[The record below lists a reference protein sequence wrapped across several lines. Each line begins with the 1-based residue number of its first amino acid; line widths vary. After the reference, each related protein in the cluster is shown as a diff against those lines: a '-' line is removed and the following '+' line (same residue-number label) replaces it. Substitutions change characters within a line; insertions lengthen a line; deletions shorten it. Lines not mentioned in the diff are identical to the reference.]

1 MVLKACDRCYSSKEK
16 CTFTGN
22 DQQCAR
28 CRRLKIACSTSRRN
42 RRIGRR
48 PAAKAFPHGEMQVW
62 SVDSDQ
68 PFGAHPP
75 PPPTPQRPAS
85 ISSDGGPSTASTRRT
100 SLTRRSKSKSPSDE
114 SVEEVRDSCRYPTPI
129 IAPER
134 LLASSTSLR
143 TASDA
148 LRTVSDPEQFSVI
161 HLPFMLGPSFVA
173 ESQTTVYQILRLSGP
188 TLTEGYL
195 AFLGMMTQYQRSLV
209 LRQQEPDMVKAA
221 KGLQRLRDVKIT
233 QDYDAACALFLGQTM
248 YVFNVLT
255 APHSSSAHAIVRS
268 ALMSTKAWVPR
279 LVHFPMMD
287 TVLMTPMLI
296 DTVECLV
303 RREVPIIRMPATER
317 VIVDRYAG
325 VCATLL
331 PLLYD
336 LCVCSH
342 TMRTS
347 VLAVGESPSEIYEQ
361 LADVERMILD
371 WTPPQPSDLLAKHG
385 QWEVLA
391 MMTQANAYRLAALLV
406 VHRLRYPLGVED
418 ETGRDLAQSIFALI
432 SQFAQSA
439 AQHTSALPVV
449 FPLTMAMIE
458 VEGPGEEIWE
468 QLSLFAV
475 QSSSATRLRGFIKQ
489 VRGCRESQYEGLW
502 FDLVDTQLDVA
513 MPP

>member
-16 CTFTGN
+16 CTFTGT
-22 DQQCAR
+22 DSQCTR

-68 PFGAHPP
+68 PFGTRSPP
-75 PPPTPQRPAS
+75 PQPRSQQITSPISTDGASSTKASLIRRAKS
-85 ISSDGGPSTASTRRT
+85 ISPSN
-100 SLTRRSKSKSPSDE
+100 E
-114 SVEEVRDSCRYPTPI
+114 SVEEVPNTPRYPTPI

-148 LRTVSDPEQFSVI
+148 LRTVSDPQQFSVI
-161 HLPFMLGPSFVA
+161 HLPFMLGPSFVS
-173 ESQTTVYQILRLSGP
+173 ESQTTVYQILRYSGP

-209 LRQQEPDMVKAA
+209 LRQQEPDMLKAA

-268 ALMSTKAWVPR
+268 ALMSAKPWVPR
-279 LVHFPMMD
+279 LVHVPMMD

-303 RREVPIIRMPATER
+303 RREVPIIRMPPTER

-371 WTPPQPSDLLAKHG
+371 WKPPQPPDLLAQRG

-406 VHRLRYPLGVED
+406 IHRLRYPLGVED
-418 ETGRDLAQSIFALI
+418 ETGRDLAISVFTII

-468 QLSLFAV
+468 QLSLFTV
-475 QSSSATRLRGFIKQ
+475 QSSSATRLRGFISQ
-489 VRGCRESQYEGLW
+489 VRACRESRYEGLW
-502 FDLVDTQLDVA
+502 FDLVDTRLDVA